1 MFDQI
6 KTMIAGVL
14 GSDGKNITPE
24 SKLKSGL
31 GISSVEFV
39 DLAMT
44 IEEEFGVTLDE
55 DMLKKLETVDDLCKY
70 VESLRA

>member
-1 MFDQI
+1 MFEQI
-6 KTMIAGVL
+6 KAMIAGVL
-14 GSDGKNITPE
+14 GGDGSNIKPD

-44 IEEEFGVTLDE
+44 IEDEFGVTLDE